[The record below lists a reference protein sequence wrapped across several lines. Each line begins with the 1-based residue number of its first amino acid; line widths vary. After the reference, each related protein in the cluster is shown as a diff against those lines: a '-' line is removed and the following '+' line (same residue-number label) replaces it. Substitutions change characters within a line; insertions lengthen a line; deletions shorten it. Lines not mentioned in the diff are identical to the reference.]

1 MKAKEY
7 LRKIQIVDSI
17 ISAKMKEVDKLS
29 TKVES
34 LLTIA
39 AGVQAIRYDKD
50 KVQSSTSNKIEDNMI
65 RVSEATEELNRS
77 IRELEN
83 SINQYKRI
91 RRRITTQIEL
101 MGAGEGNILY
111 SEVLYRRYVLYMSFE
126 QIAVDMGYSYQH
138 ILRIHGLALKKFQE
152 MYLEK

>member
-34 LLTIA
+34 VLTIA

>member
-7 LRKIQIVDSI
+7 LKKIQIADTI

-65 RVSEATEELNRS
+65 RVGEATEELNRS

-101 MGAGEGNILY
+101 MGVGEGNILY

-138 ILRIHGLALKKFQE
+138 ILRLHGLALKKFQE